1 MTTNLPEPSNNEA
14 IWCPPNPYYDEEFAL
29 LLERHDE
36 TAWKK
41 LLQEVNPQFGDPI
54 AAQVANIMKTRMVG
68 GDVGRLIRKML
79 TDKAIADSAEGD
91 GPETENFDDDEVEL
105 LLSVAI
111 ENRDTER
118 VKILLEKGADVNAYC
133 HDHCPL
139 GLAIEKEYPEIVKLL
154 LENGADADGFDLLC
168 ATWKGNKDIV
178 AMLLPEKGVD
188 VNAMDITT
196 TDPFMPTPLM
206 DTIERGNI
214 EIMKILIANGAN
226 VNASNYDGQTALD
239 VAIEK
244 GNTEIVQLLM
254 KKGATMDK
262 YFTLSSAIYTKNI
275 EMIKMVIDNGA
286 KVNPNFMDDE
296 FLTPLMDACNTG
308 TLEIVKLLLNAGANI
323 NDYGDEGQTALDLVE
338 RREDKEMMEFLK
350 SKGAKTSSELW
361 YEEEQKRCLSL
372 LSQKSHDRL
381 NKLSEDERKE
391 ALDWLTEDMLMNGPL
406 EPLLPVYTPPNQPRT
421 Q

>member
-1 MTTNLPEPSNNEA
+1 M
-14 IWCPPNPYYDEEFAL
+14 
-29 LLERHDE
+29 
-36 TAWKK
+36 
-41 LLQEVNPQFGDPI
+41 
-54 AAQVANIMKTRMVG
+54 
-68 GDVGRLIRKML
+68 
-79 TDKAIADSAEGD
+79 
-91 GPETENFDDDEVEL
+91 
-105 LLSVAI
+105 
-111 ENRDTER
+111 
-118 VKILLEKGADVNAYC
+118 KILLEKGADVNAYC
-133 HDHCPL
+133 DEHCPL

-226 VNASNYDGQTALD
+226 VNASNHDGQTSLD
-239 VAIEK
+239 MAIEK

-254 KKGATMDK
+254 KNGATMDK

-286 KVNPNFMDDE
+286 KVNPYFIDDE

-323 NDYGDEGQTALDLVE
+323 NDYGDEGQTALELVE